1 VSVQDYVLIKVSE
14 KAPKEVKT
22 RIRKIMRGTTVTI
35 KGKGYRSRGLLE
47 EVNGT
52 ALAGGVYMVPSSTAD
67 RVVEKLSEKNLMVY
81 VEIISLCT
89 CPCR

>member
-47 EVNGT
+47 EVNGI

-67 RVVEKLSEKNLMVY
+67 RVVEKLSEKSLMAY

>member
-47 EVNGT
+47 EVNGI

-67 RVVEKLSEKNLMVY
+67 RVVEKLSEKSLMVY

>member
-1 VSVQDYVLIKVSE
+1 VLIKVSE

-47 EVNGT
+47 EVNGI

-67 RVVEKLSEKNLMVY
+67 RVVEKLSEKSLMAY